1 MIDREPFP
9 LRSPLLFLVLGA
21 VWAGA
26 AGVVFLGAVSVWV
39 GICSMHRPGFWM
51 PLVVG
56 GLTVGIALRLALPLT
71 GSLRAALRGR
81 SEDEDL
87 GLNG

>member
-9 LRSPLLFLVLGA
+9 FRSPLLFLVLGA

-26 AGVVFLGAVSVWV
+26 ACVVFLGAVSVWV
-39 GICSMHRPGFWM
+39 GICNMHRQGFWV

-56 GLTVGIALRLALPLT
+56 GLTIGTALRLAVPLA
-71 GSLRAALRGR
+71 GALRTALSGR
-81 SEDEDL
+81 REDEAL
-87 GLNG
+87 VLKR